1 MLNSK
6 FSPIPCAVCPQFV
19 LDVLRGTTVCSLVVV
34 FNESFRVSKKKE
46 EESNHDVPKFSF
58 MNTTRHRQGVMGIW
72 HLAVYNNQ
80 FHYNLFTVRLCLVA
94 VKRFPKNTYF
104 PEMLIFGKGKCI

>member
-6 FSPIPCAVCPQFV
+6 FSPVPCAVCPQFV
-19 LDVLRGTTVCSLVVV
+19 FDVLRGTTVCSLVVV

-72 HLAVYNNQ
+72 QYTIINSITTFLHVSFDLKV
-80 FHYNLFTVRLCLVA
+80 
-94 VKRFPKNTYF
+94 
-104 PEMLIFGKGKCI
+104 